1 MSMDWRDHI
10 HSDPGIL
17 GGKPVVKGTRISV
30 ELILEYLAD
39 GAGVAEILAAYP
51 HITEQDVRAAVA
63 FAHDMVA
70 DEGALAQ
77 RRAAA

>member
-1 MSMDWRDHI
+1 MDWRDRI
-10 HSDPGIL
+10 HSDSSIL

-30 ELILEYLAD
+30 ELILEYFAD
-39 GAGVAEILAAYP
+39 GAGAAEILAAYP
-51 HITEQDVRAAVA
+51 HITEEDVRAAIA